1 MLYLIYCIKQNDA
14 ADNLSIE
21 NEVTYVESKS
31 GNQNDPGESVAT
43 VSTNLSIEPFNEE
56 LHTRLFKSSDAKDC
70 LIDQR
75 KEKLTPDEKNS
86 VDAALASVSDDRKGE
101 VLVQKFEIPIKRE
114 DMARLNDGE
123 WLNDEVI

>member
-1 MLYLIYCIKQNDA
+1 MLYLIYCIKQNDD

-21 NEVTYVESKS
+21 NEVTYVEP
-31 GNQNDPGESVAT
+31 GNENDAGESVAT

-56 LHTRLFKSSDAKDC
+56 LHTRLFESSDAKDC

-86 VDAALASVSDDRKGE
+86 VDAALTSVSDDRQDE
-101 VLVQKFEIPIKRE
+101 VLVQKIEIPIKRE